1 MGIVISSEEK
11 QTMGNVMLA
20 TCRSYSAQS
29 FDGCPACVDSA
40 LEAVAQA
47 SMYLLGRSGPGL
59 APHSEDAVEVTYI
72 MGVSLCDDD
81 GREIGSDEIEVDQTI
96 SAVMTDDEDDKADV
110 VDDVDG
116 GDGERSSMRL
126 EDFQTVI
133 DKLELAPAGTG
144 SLSGLIVGR
153 VYAFE
158 RSIGLFE
165 VKISP
170 SR

>member
-1 MGIVISSEEK
+1 VGIVISSEEK

-96 SAVMTDDEDDKADV
+96 SAVMTDDKDDKADV
-110 VDDVDG
+110 VDDVDH
-116 GDGERSSMRL
+116 EPRSMRL

>member
-110 VDDVDG
+110 VDDVDR
-116 GDGERSSMRL
+116 EPSSMRL

>member
-1 MGIVISSEEK
+1 MSNMTLV
-11 QTMGNVMLA
+11 

-40 LEAVAQA
+40 LDAVTQA
-47 SMYLLGRSGPGL
+47 SAYLLGRSGPGFAPQAEHLVDMAYLL
-59 APHSEDAVEVTYI
+59 A
-72 MGVSLCDDD
+72 VSLCDDD
-81 GREIGSDEIEVDQTI
+81 GREIGADDIEIDQTI
-96 SAVMTDDEDDKADV
+96 SRVETGADSDEIDDI
-110 VDDVDG
+110 DG

-144 SLSGLIVGR
+144 SLSGVIIGR
-153 VYAFE
+153 LYAFE

-165 VKISP
+165 VKVSP

>member
-96 SAVMTDDEDDKADV
+96 SAVMTDDKDDKADV
-110 VDDVDG
+110 VDDVDL
-116 GDGERSSMRL
+116 EPSSMRL

>member
-20 TCRSYSAQS
+20 TCRSYSTQS

-110 VDDVDG
+110 VDDVDH
-116 GDGERSSMRL
+116 EPSSMRL

>member
-1 MGIVISSEEK
+1 VGNVISSEK
-11 QTMGNVMLA
+11 RQTMSNVMLV

-59 APHSEDAVEVTYI
+59 APHSDDAVEVTYI

-110 VDDVDG
+110 VDDVDH
-116 GDGERSSMRL
+116 EPSSMRL

>member
-59 APHSEDAVEVTYI
+59 APHSEDAVEVAYI

-110 VDDVDG
+110 VDDVDL
-116 GDGERSSMRL
+116 EPSSMRL

>member
-1 MGIVISSEEK
+1 VGIVISSEEK
-11 QTMGNVMLA
+11 QTMGNVMLV

-59 APHSEDAVEVTYI
+59 APHSEDAVEVAYI

-110 VDDVDG
+110 VDDVDL
-116 GDGERSSMRL
+116 EPSSMRL